1 LIGATFAV
9 DFVPLPEALAA
20 VLPFLAVVDPPL
32 LPVAALVAAADLL
45 PAGAAAG
52 FFLVVFVVVFV
63 VLAWDLLSED
73 LLAEAPVLAAMRHL
87 NG

>member
-32 LPVAALVAAADLL
+32 LPVAALVAADLL